1 MSRPL
6 DHMPSSG
13 REPLYGRGP
22 AIRPATSSATPTETR
37 PSSLDARPAAP
48 TPAKPPVDSLKTV
61 MPAGELGS
69 RNDPSTV
76 LASRSGGTSKAED
89 TSRAAGYVAD
99 LTQENVAPPG
109 PPITKSAENFE
120 GLDGATDPAQHEAKS
135 GPGPTPPAPPTPD
148 PLDTDASPRPSP
160 NPGTPLKAAT
170 SPMADTMAGRCGGP
184 KRLS

>member
-22 AIRPATSSATPTETR
+22 AIRPTTSSATPTENR
-37 PSSLDARPAAP
+37 PSSPDARPAAP
-48 TPAKPPVDSLKTV
+48 TPAPAKAPVDSLKTL

-69 RNDPSTV
+69 RNDPSPV

-99 LTQENVAPPG
+99 LTQPNVAPPG
-109 PPITKSAENFE
+109 PPIAKAAENFE
-120 GLDGATDPAQHEAKS
+120 GLDGATDPAQRAAKS

-148 PLDTDASPRPSP
+148 PLETDASPRPSP
-160 NPGTPLKAAT
+160 GTPPKAA
-170 SPMADTMAGRCGGP
+170 PGPKGDTVAGRCGGP